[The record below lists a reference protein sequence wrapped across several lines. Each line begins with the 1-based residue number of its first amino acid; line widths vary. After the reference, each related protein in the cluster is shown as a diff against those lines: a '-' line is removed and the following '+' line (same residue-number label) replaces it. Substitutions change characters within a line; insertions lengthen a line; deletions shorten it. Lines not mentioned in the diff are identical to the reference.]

1 MSIDFKLKNA
11 ATYLITFLLIFFL
24 CPYKSAAQ
32 DIDGELKSYAALCD
46 SCLMLKKSLSEGSTI
61 SPDKA
66 KSLIGKFVETG
77 KKLKSRSMSPWQK
90 DMYRL
95 ITERFSSSSYTES
108 FAAGIPVIPA
118 MNCEITGA
126 NETTGIIARE
136 TNAQKTNAEETTR
149 ADKAEKPLRFSI
161 IASVSFPYLTGGFML
176 GIQYNGWGGYIR
188 GTTNFTKTESTY
200 TCLSNGTL
208 PDGSEFWGGGQN
220 QLGQSLRPLTFGYR
234 SRGRPG
240 RKLEIPRILRRGHH
254 DKIQYISGQCRCR
267 SEVLISGAKKGLAF
281 RQPPEN
287 YSGLYESLRTVVLLN
302 TGCSGVLSGSLK

>member
-1 MSIDFKLKNA
+1 MKNA
-11 ATYLITFLLIFFL
+11 ATYLITFLIIFFL

-95 ITERFSSSSYTES
+95 ITERFTSSSYTEP
-108 FAAGIPVIPA
+108 FTAGIPVLPA

-161 IASVSFPYLTGGFML
+161 IASVSFPYLTGGLML

-220 QLGQSLRPLTFGYR
+220 QLAINTLTAGAMLPVIKNLCFYAGAGTGKWTLTWMDMDSNWAKVSDR
-234 SRGRPG
+234 S
-240 RKLEIPRILRRGHH
+240 H
-254 DKIQYISGQCRCR
+254 SGIAA
-267 SEVLISGAKKGLAF
+267 EAGLVANWKFLAF
-281 RQPPEN
+281 
-287 YSGLYESLRTVVLLN
+287 SAGVTTIKFN
-302 TGCSGVLSGSLK
+302 TFQANVGVGVRF